1 MSTVVDAPRSRSS
14 ERAVRSRAE
23 ATGRRPVLGGVVWIG
38 VIALLAAG
46 VVAMNVL
53 LLQLNVGYD
62 DLGRERAQLKADIA
76 HLESQL
82 SSAAANA
89 RIARQAQEHLGLV
102 EADPET
108 TTYVTIAP

>member
-1 MSTVVDAPRSRSS
+1 
-14 ERAVRSRAE
+14 
-23 ATGRRPVLGGVVWIG
+23 VLGGVVWIG